1 LITAVVRSD
10 ATGELTVDGET
21 EAIRASESARV
32 SEEILSRVTAL
43 AGALGRPVRLTTDDD
58 RGTWPLIVH
67 PDGNVKS
74 GGAPLLKPVSEPRR
88 APQPELK
95 GQLSTRPIPVTELV
109 SDSTARIELPVDLR
123 PLPQLAA
130 ARFSDAGE
138 TPLGLD
144 DLGLD
149 DLGHD
154 VVSVA
159 PSEQDGEFTQEQDT
173 EFTPEPVAA
182 LPRPATDA
190 LAMHGEQAAEPASAR
205 SPRRGHAAAAEPDA
219 VAEASLADASL
230 PSRRH
235 ARVSFLDEETR
246 PKPASHGWRGL
257 IAKSGLRVPPSARE
271 LAERTDIHVVSQHW
285 PGPRTIAV
293 VNGKGGANKT
303 PTTAML
309 SAVFARNGGSGVL
322 AWDNNE
328 TRGTLGWRTEQGP
341 HAATVQSLLPNAET
355 LLSSGARAADLSQF
369 VHHQTGDK
377 YDVLRSNPTML
388 ATEQRIAAEDFDRL
402 HAVVTMYFRLI
413 FVDSGNDESAER
425 WLRMIDHTDQ
435 LVIATT
441 ALGEHAEAGALLLEA
456 LAQRDEHS
464 AKLAANSVVIVSQSE
479 KSSSLAVARGVAD
492 GFGSL
497 ARVAVSVPFDRAMH
511 GGKLRYGD
519 LAPATRRAWLRAA
532 AAVAEGL

>member
-1 LITAVVRSD
+1 
-10 ATGELTVDGET
+10 
-21 EAIRASESARV
+21 
-32 SEEILSRVTAL
+32 
-43 AGALGRPVRLTTDDD
+43 
-58 RGTWPLIVH
+58 
-67 PDGNVKS
+67 
-74 GGAPLLKPVSEPRR
+74 
-88 APQPELK
+88 
-95 GQLSTRPIPVTELV
+95 V

-123 PLPQLAA
+123 PLPQSAA
-130 ARFSDAGE
+130 ASLSDAGE
-138 TPLGLD
+138 ILLGLD
-144 DLGLD
+144 DLGQD
-149 DLGHD
+149 DAAMA
-154 VVSVA
+154 S
-159 PSEQDGEFTQEQDT
+159 SEQDAES
-173 EFTPEPVAA
+173 TPEPVAA
-182 LPRPATDA
+182 LPRTATEAPAV
-190 LAMHGEQAAEPASAR
+190 HGGQAAEPASAR
-205 SPRRGHAAAAEPDA
+205 SPRGGHAAAAAPDA
-219 VAEASLADASL
+219 VDAASVPAGSL
-230 PSRRH
+230 RSRRH
-235 ARVSFLDEETR
+235 PRVSFLDEETR

-257 IAKSGLRVPPSARE
+257 IAKSGIRVPPSARE
-271 LAERTDIHVVSQHW
+271 LAERTDIHAVSQHW

-464 AKLAANSVVIVSQSE
+464 AKLAAHSVVIVSQSE

>member
-1 LITAVVRSD
+1 MTQDVPTIPRITAVVRSD

-21 EAIRASESARV
+21 EVIGADDSARV
-32 SEEILSRVTAL
+32 SEEILNRVTTL
-43 AGALGRPVRLTTDDD
+43 AGELGRPVRLTTDDD
-58 RGTWPLIVH
+58 QGRWPLIVH
-67 PDGNVKS
+67 PDGNVES
-74 GGAPLLKPVSEPRR
+74 GGEPLLKPQ
-88 APQPELK
+88 PQPEPLLK
-95 GQLSTRPIPVTELV
+95 PEW
-109 SDSTARIELPVDLR
+109 DADLR
-123 PLPQLAA
+123 PQSAA
-130 ARFSDAGE
+130 ASLSAAGA
-138 TPLGLD
+138 TPLGLH
-144 DLGLD
+144 DLALD
-149 DLGHD
+149 D
-154 VVSVA
+154 VA
-159 PSEQDGEFTQEQDT
+159 D
-173 EFTPEPVAA
+173 
-182 LPRPATDA
+182 
-190 LAMHGEQAAEPASAR
+190 ASAR
-205 SPRRGHAAAAEPDA
+205 TDA
-219 VAEASLADASL
+219 L

-235 ARVSFLDEETR
+235 ARASFLEEETR
-246 PKPASHGWRGL
+246 PKPASRGWRGV
-257 IAKSGLRVPPSARE
+257 IAKTGIRVPPSPRE
-271 LAERTDIHVVSQHW
+271 LAERTDIHAVSQHW

-341 HAATVQSLLPNAET
+341 HTATVQSLLPNAEE
-355 LLSSGARAADLSQF
+355 LLSPGAQAADLTRF

-402 HAVVTMYFRLI
+402 HAVVTKYFRLL

-464 AKLAANSVVIVSQSE
+464 AKLAAGAVVIVSQSE
-479 KSSSLAVARGVAD
+479 KSSSLAAARGVAD

-497 ARVAVSVPFDRAMH
+497 ARIAVSVPFDRAMH
-511 GGKLRYGD
+511 GGKLRYDD

-532 AAVAEGL
+532 ASVAEGL

>member
-1 LITAVVRSD
+1 MTRDVPTFPLITALIRSD

-21 EAIRASESARV
+21 EAIRADDSARV
-32 SEEILSRVTAL
+32 SEEILGRVAAL
-43 AGALGRPVRLTTDDD
+43 AGELGRPVRLTTDDD
-58 RGTWPLIVH
+58 RGSWPLIVH
-67 PDGNVKS
+67 PDGNVES
-74 GGAPLLKPVSEPRR
+74 GGEPLLKPVPEQRPEPQQASD
-88 APQPELK
+88 APPEHA
-95 GQLSTRPIPVTELV
+95 G
-109 SDSTARIELPVDLR
+109 
-123 PLPQLAA
+123 AA
-130 ARFSDAGE
+130 AR
-138 TPLGLD
+138 
-144 DLGLD
+144 
-149 DLGHD
+149 
-154 VVSVA
+154 
-159 PSEQDGEFTQEQDT
+159 
-173 EFTPEPVAA
+173 
-182 LPRPATDA
+182 
-190 LAMHGEQAAEPASAR
+190 SAR
-205 SPRRGHAAAAEPDA
+205 
-219 VAEASLADASL
+219 AEAP

-235 ARVSFLDEETR
+235 ARASFLDEETR
-246 PKPASHGWRGL
+246 PKPASQGWRGL
-257 IAKSGLRVPPSARE
+257 IAKSGIRVPPSARE
-271 LAERTDIHVVSQHW
+271 LAERTDIYAVSQHW

-341 HAATVQSLLPNAET
+341 HTATVQSLLPNAEV
-355 LLSSGARAADLSQF
+355 LLSPGARAADLSQF

-402 HAVVTMYFRLI
+402 HAVVTKYFRLI

-464 AKLAANSVVIVSQSE
+464 AKLAAGAVVIVSQSE
-479 KSSSLAVARGVAD
+479 KSGSLAAARGVAD

-497 ARVAVSVPFDRAMH
+497 ARIAVSVPFDRAMH
-511 GGKLRYGD
+511 GGKLRYDD

>member
-1 LITAVVRSD
+1 MTQDVPTIPLITAVVRSD

-21 EAIRASESARV
+21 EAIRADEGGMV

-58 RGTWPLIVH
+58 QGSWPLIVH
-67 PDGNVKS
+67 PDGDVKS
-74 GGAPLLKPVSEPRR
+74 GGEPLLKPVPELHPAP
-88 APQPELK
+88 APQPEWDS
-95 GQLSTRPIPVTELV
+95 QLPTAPVPV
-109 SDSTARIELPVDLR
+109 SDVVADSPARIE
-123 PLPQLAA
+123 
-130 ARFSDAGE
+130 
-138 TPLGLD
+138 
-144 DLGLD
+144 
-149 DLGHD
+149 
-154 VVSVA
+154 
-159 PSEQDGEFTQEQDT
+159 EFTL
-173 EFTPEPVAA
+173 EPVAA
-182 LPRPATDA
+182 LPLTATSA
-190 LAMHGEQAAEPASAR
+190 PVAAP
-205 SPRRGHAAAAEPDA
+205 
-219 VAEASLADASL
+219 
-230 PSRRH
+230 PSRRG
-235 ARVSFLDEETR
+235 ARVSFVDEETR
-246 PKPASHGWRGL
+246 PKPASRGWRGL
-257 IAKSGLRVPPSARE
+257 IAKSGIRVPPSARE
-271 LAERTDIHVVSQHW
+271 SAERTDIHAVSQHW

-309 SAVFARNGGSGVL
+309 SAVFARNGGAGVL

-328 TRGTLGWRTEQGP
+328 TRGTLGWRTEQGL
-341 HAATVQSLLPNAET
+341 HTATVQSLLPNAEK
-355 LLSSGARAADLSQF
+355 LLSPGARAADLSQF
-369 VHHQTGDK
+369 VHHQTADK

-402 HAVVTMYFRLI
+402 HAVVTKYFRLI
-413 FVDSGNDESAER
+413 LVDSGNDESAER

-464 AKLAANSVVIVSQSE
+464 ARLAAAAVVIVSQSE
-479 KSSSLAVARGVAD
+479 KSSSLAAARGVAD

-497 ARVAVSVPFDRAMH
+497 ARIAVSVPFDRAMH
-511 GGKLRYGD
+511 GGKLRYDD